1 LLEMMSTPQSNEQ
14 IIESQLTFLRSAASM
29 ALAIDA
35 LSECYDRSQNT
46 TSFDDSDAMQLY
58 LN

>member
-1 LLEMMSTPQSNEQ
+1 MS
-14 IIESQLTFLRSAASM
+14 
-29 ALAIDA
+29 LAIDA
-35 LSECYDRSQNT
+35 LVECYDRQQNT